1 MMDYITMIQEIHRY
15 LAELHK
21 ATTANNFEVAE
32 QYSENLVRLSHS
44 LQHTL
49 TTMNAEE
56 RE

>member
-1 MMDYITMIQEIHRY
+1 MDYIAMIQEIHRY

-21 ATTANNFEVAE
+21 ATTVNNFEVAE

-49 TTMNAEE
+49 TTMNAED